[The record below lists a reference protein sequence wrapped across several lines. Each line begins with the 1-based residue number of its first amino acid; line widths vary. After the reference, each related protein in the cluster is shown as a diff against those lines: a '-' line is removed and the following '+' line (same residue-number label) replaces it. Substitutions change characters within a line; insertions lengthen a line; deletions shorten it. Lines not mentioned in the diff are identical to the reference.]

1 MSPPRGAGATMVD
14 CLDNLWIFG
23 MREEFAEA
31 STWVAH
37 KLKFERAGGISFF
50 ETVIRILGGLLSAYE
65 FSRDKVLLPL
75 PA

>member
-1 MSPPRGAGATMVD
+1 MVD

-31 STWVAH
+31 TAWVAH
-37 KLKFERAGGISFF
+37 KLNFDASRGDISLF

-65 FSRDKVLLPL
+65 FSRDKVCLLPT
-75 PA
+75 